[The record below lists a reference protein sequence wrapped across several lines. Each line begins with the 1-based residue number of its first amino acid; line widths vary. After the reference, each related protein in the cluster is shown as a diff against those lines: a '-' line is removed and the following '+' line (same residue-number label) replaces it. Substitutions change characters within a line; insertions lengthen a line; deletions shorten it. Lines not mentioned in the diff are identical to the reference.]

1 MRVRGRRVATEFPN
15 PRSSASDASPAAERK
30 SDSAGR
36 AGRVLVGGVG
46 YRFLRDLSFGP
57 LLTDELQKE
66 EWPPGV
72 EIEDLSYGPVA
83 ILHNFDARPP
93 YDRLVLV
100 AGVKRG
106 RPAGSVTQYRWD
118 GHLPDEEEIQARVE
132 EAGSGVI
139 SLDNLLVFLTYF
151 RRMPREVVV
160 IEVEGAD
167 EDWGEGFTP
176 AVEHATP
183 QVVAMI
189 RELTGS
195 DEARSGEDPAD
206 AAARRVLVAG
216 FGNLLLG
223 DDGFGVRVL
232 ERLGTKP
239 LPPGVEL
246 LEVGTGGLN
255 LVLTLMG
262 GFSELVV
269 VDAVRHARPPGTLCT
284 FHPAA
289 PGKSSGETGVDPH
302 FAEPTRAMG
311 LAAALGMLPDRV
323 TVVGCEPKS
332 CELGME
338 LSPEVAASVESAAE
352 AIREM
357 IAREGER
364 P

>member
-1 MRVRGRRVATEFPN
+1 MSGAV
-15 PRSSASDASPAAERK
+15 PAASSE
-30 SDSAGR
+30 SDIPPGPR
-36 AGRVLVGGVG
+36 RVLVGGVG

-57 LLTDELQKE
+57 LLTDELRRQ
-66 EWPPGV
+66 EWPEGV

-83 ILHNFDARPP
+83 ILHNLDARPR

-106 RPAGSVTQYRWD
+106 RPPGSVTDYRWD
-118 GHLPDEEEIQARVE
+118 GHLPDDEEIQARIE

-151 RRMPREVVV
+151 RRMPEEVVV

-176 AVEHATP
+176 EVDRATP
-183 QVVAMI
+183 QVMAMI

-195 DEARSGEDPAD
+195 DAARPAEASRD

-232 ERLGTKP
+232 ERLSKNT
-239 LPPGVEL
+239 LAPGVEL

-269 VDAVRHARPPGTLCT
+269 VDAVRHGRPPGTLCT
-284 FHPAA
+284 FRPAE
-289 PGKSSGETGVDPH
+289 PGRASGETGVDPH

-323 TVVGCEPKS
+323 TVVGCEPES
-332 CELGME
+332 CELGLE
-338 LSPEVAASVESAAE
+338 LSPSVAAAVDAAAE

-357 IAREGER
+357 IGREGNSL
-364 P
+364 

>member
-1 MRVRGRRVATEFPN
+1 MSGAFP
-15 PRSSASDASPAAERK
+15 AASPEP
-30 SDSAGR
+30 AGTQGPR
-36 AGRVLVGGVG
+36 RVLVGGVG

-57 LLTDELQKE
+57 LLTDGLRKE
-66 EWPPGV
+66 AWPEGV

-83 ILHNFDARPP
+83 ILHNLDARPR

-106 RPAGSVTQYRWD
+106 RPPGSVHQYRWD
-118 GHLPDEEEIQARVE
+118 GRLPGEEEIQARVE

-151 RRMPREVVV
+151 RRMPEEVVV
-160 IEVEGAD
+160 IEVEGAA

-176 AVEHATP
+176 EVERATP

-189 RELTGS
+189 RELTGT
-195 DEARSGEDPAD
+195 DAARPAEEPGD
-206 AAARRVLVAG
+206 AAARRMLVAG

-232 ERLGTKP
+232 ERLSKSA

-262 GFSELVV
+262 GFTDLVV
-269 VDAVRHARPPGTLCT
+269 IDAVRHGRPPGTLCA
-284 FHPAA
+284 FQPGA
-289 PGKSSGETGVDPH
+289 PGRTSGETGVDPH

-323 TVVGCEPKS
+323 TVVGCEPES

-338 LSPEVAASVESAAE
+338 LSPAVAAAVDGAAE

-357 IAREGER
+357 IADEGKR
-364 P
+364 L

>member
-1 MRVRGRRVATEFPN
+1 MRVRGRRVGPESP
-15 PRSSASDASPAAERK
+15 SSPSSVTAAPPAAQRRPE
-30 SDSAGR
+30 DAAGPR
-36 AGRVLVGGVG
+36 RVLVGGVG

-57 LLTDELQKE
+57 LLTDGLQKE
-66 EWPPGV
+66 AWPDGV

-106 RPAGSVTQYRWD
+106 RPPGSVTQYRWD
-118 GHLPDEEEIQARVE
+118 GRLPDEEEIQARIE

-151 RRMPREVVV
+151 RRMPAEVVV

-167 EDWGEGFTP
+167 EDWGEGFTSE
-176 AVEHATP
+176 VERATP

-195 DEARSGEDPAD
+195 GRERRGEETTD
-206 AAARRVLVAG
+206 AASRRMLVAG

-232 ERLGTKP
+232 ERLGATP

-262 GFSELVV
+262 GFSDLVV
-269 VDAVRHARPPGTLCT
+269 IDAVRQGRPPGTLCT

-289 PGKSSGETGVDPH
+289 PGRSSGESGVDPH

-357 IAREGER
+357 IGREGEH

>member
-1 MRVRGRRVATEFPN
+1 MRVRGRRVATSQGN
-15 PRSSASDASPAAERK
+15 PESSEAGASAPGPDR
-30 SDSAGR
+30 AGR
-36 AGRVLVGGVG
+36 PRRVLVGGVG

-57 LLTDELQKE
+57 LLTDALRREA
-66 EWPPGV
+66 WPEGV

-83 ILHNFDARPP
+83 ILHNFDARAA

-106 RPAGSVTQYRWD
+106 RPSGSVTQYRWD
-118 GHLPDEEEIQARVE
+118 GRLPDEEEIQARVE

-151 RRMPREVVV
+151 RRLPEEVVV
-160 IEVEGAD
+160 IEVEGAE

-176 AVEHATP
+176 EVEAAIP
-183 QVVAMI
+183 RVVAQI
-189 RELTGS
+189 RALTA
-195 DEARSGEDPAD
+195 DGESPVSAGAD
-206 AAARRVLVAG
+206 AAARERILVAG
-216 FGNLLLG
+216 FGNLLLQ

-232 ERLGTKP
+232 ERLRASV
-239 LPPGVEL
+239 LPPEVEL

-262 GFSELVV
+262 GYGELVV
-269 VDAVRHARPPGTLCT
+269 VDAVRHGRPPGTLCT
-284 FHPAA
+284 FR
-289 PGKSSGETGVDPH
+289 PGRDGGHRETGVDPH

-323 TVVGCEPKS
+323 TVVGCEPAS

-338 LSPEVAASVESAAE
+338 LSPAVASAVDA
-352 AIREM
+352 AATTIREM
-357 IAREGER
+357 ILGREER
-364 P
+364 V

>member
-1 MRVRGRRVATEFPN
+1 MRDS
-15 PRSSASDASPAAERK
+15 PRSAAPQPAIATGPR
-30 SDSAGR
+30 
-36 AGRVLVGGVG
+36 RVLVGGVG

-57 LLTDELQKE
+57 LLTDGLRKE
-66 EWPPGV
+66 AWPEGV
-72 EIEDLSYGPVA
+72 EFEDLSYGPVA
-83 ILHNFDARPP
+83 ILHNLDARPR

-106 RPAGSVTQYRWD
+106 RPPGSVHQYRWD
-118 GHLPDEEEIQARVE
+118 GRLPDEEEIQARVE

-139 SLDNLLVFLTYF
+139 SLDNLLVVLTYF
-151 RRMPREVVV
+151 RRMPEEVIV
-160 IEVEGAD
+160 IEVEGA
-167 EDWGEGFTP
+167 EEEWGEGFTP
-176 AVEHATP
+176 EVERATP

-189 RELTGS
+189 RALTGT
-195 DEARSGEDPAD
+195 DGARPPRSLGD
-206 AAARRVLVAG
+206 AAPRRMLVAG

-232 ERLGTKP
+232 ERLSKST

-262 GFSELVV
+262 GFTDLVV
-269 VDAVRHARPPGTLCT
+269 IDAVRHGRPPGTLCA
-284 FHPAA
+284 FQPMA
-289 PGKSSGETGVDPH
+289 PGRTSGESGVDPH

-323 TVVGCEPKS
+323 TVVGCEPES

-338 LSPEVAASVESAAE
+338 LSPAVAAAVDGAAE

-357 IAREGER
+357 IGHEGER
-364 P
+364 L

>member
-1 MRVRGRRVATEFPN
+1 MRVRGRRVATSPGN
-15 PRSSASDASPAAERK
+15 PESAEAGAPPAVERTPGRTGRSR
-30 SDSAGR
+30 
-36 AGRVLVGGVG
+36 RVLVGGVG

-57 LLTDELQKE
+57 LLTDALRREA
-66 EWPPGV
+66 WPEGV

-83 ILHNFDARPP
+83 ILHNFDARAA

-106 RPAGSVTQYRWD
+106 RPPGSVTQYRWE
-118 GHLPDEEEIQARVE
+118 GRLPDEEEIQARVE

-151 RRMPREVVV
+151 RRLPEEVVV
-160 IEVEGAD
+160 IEVEGAE

-176 AVEHATP
+176 EVEAAIP
-183 QVVAMI
+183 RVVAQI
-189 RELTGS
+189 RALTADGESPGS
-195 DEARSGEDPAD
+195 AAED
-206 AAARRVLVAG
+206 AAARERILVAG
-216 FGNLLLG
+216 FGNLLLQ

-232 ERLGTKP
+232 ERLRASA
-239 LPPGVEL
+239 LPPEVEL

-262 GFSELVV
+262 GYGQLVV
-269 VDAVRHARPPGTLCT
+269 VDAVRQGRPPGTLCT
-284 FHPAA
+284 FRPSRDGT
-289 PGKSSGETGVDPH
+289 PETGVDPH

-323 TVVGCEPKS
+323 TVVGCEPAS

-338 LSPEVAASVESAAE
+338 LSPAVASAVDA
-352 AIREM
+352 AATTIREM
-357 IAREGER
+357 ILGREER
-364 P
+364 V

>member
-1 MRVRGRRVATEFPN
+1 MSGGAF
-15 PRSSASDASPAAERK
+15 SAASPEP
-30 SDSAGR
+30 DGTE
-36 AGRVLVGGVG
+36 GPLRVLVGGVG

-57 LLTDELQKE
+57 LLTDGLQKE
-66 EWPPGV
+66 VWPEGV
-72 EIEDLSYGPVA
+72 DIEDLSYGPVA
-83 ILHNFDARPP
+83 ILHNLDARPR

-100 AGVKRG
+100 AGTKRG

-118 GHLPDEEEIQARVE
+118 GRLPDDEEIQARIE

-151 RRMPREVVV
+151 RRMPEEVVV

-176 AVEHATP
+176 EVEGATP

-189 RELTGS
+189 RDLTDTDGVQ
-195 DEARSGEDPAD
+195 PAE
-206 AAARRVLVAG
+206 AAASTPGRRLLVAG

-232 ERLGTKP
+232 ERLAKEP
-239 LPPGVEL
+239 LPPGVEI

-255 LVLTLMG
+255 MVLTLMG

-269 VDAVRHARPPGTLCT
+269 IDAVRHGRPPGTLCT

-289 PGKSSGETGVDPH
+289 PGRCPGETGVDPH

-311 LAAALGMLPDRV
+311 LAAALGMLPNRV
-323 TVVGCEPKS
+323 TVVGCEPES

-338 LSPEVAASVESAAE
+338 LSPAVATAVEGAAE

-357 IAREGER
+357 IGREREHR
-364 P
+364 

>member
-1 MRVRGRRVATEFPN
+1 MSGAFP
-15 PRSSASDASPAAERK
+15 AASPEP
-30 SDSAGR
+30 AGTQGPR
-36 AGRVLVGGVG
+36 RVLVGGVG

-57 LLTDELQKE
+57 LLTDGLQKE
-66 EWPPGV
+66 AWPEGV

-83 ILHNFDARPP
+83 ILHNLDARPR
-93 YDRLVLV
+93 YDRLVLI

-106 RPAGSVTQYRWD
+106 RPPGSVTQYRWD
-118 GHLPDEEEIQARVE
+118 GRLPDDEEIQARIE

-151 RRMPREVVV
+151 RRMPAEVVV

-167 EDWGEGFTP
+167 EDWGEGFTSE
-176 AVEHATP
+176 VERATP

-189 RELTGS
+189 RELTGIHG
-195 DEARSGEDPAD
+195 ARPAESSGTGP
-206 AAARRVLVAG
+206 ARRMLVAG

-232 ERLGTKP
+232 ERLSKTM

-262 GFSELVV
+262 GFSDLVV
-269 VDAVRHARPPGTLCT
+269 IDAVRRGRPPGTLCT
-284 FHPAA
+284 FHPTA
-289 PGKSSGETGVDPH
+289 PGGTSGESGVDPH

-323 TVVGCEPKS
+323 TVVGCEPKT

-338 LSPEVAASVESAAE
+338 LSPEVAASVEGAAQ

-357 IAREGER
+357 IGREGEH

>member
-1 MRVRGRRVATEFPN
+1 MSGTVPA
-15 PRSSASDASPAAERK
+15 ASPEP
-30 SDSAGR
+30 DITAGPR
-36 AGRVLVGGVG
+36 RVLVGGVG

-57 LLTDELQKE
+57 LLTDGLQKE
-66 EWPPGV
+66 KWPEGV

-83 ILHNFDARPP
+83 ILHNFDARAP

-106 RPAGSVTQYRWD
+106 RPPGSVTQYVWD
-118 GHLPDEEEIQARVE
+118 GRLPDEEEIQARVE

-151 RRMPREVVV
+151 RRMPKEVVV

-176 AVEHATP
+176 EVERATP
-183 QVVAMI
+183 QVIAMI
-189 RELTGS
+189 RELTDTG
-195 DEARSGEDPAD
+195 GMQPAE
-206 AAARRVLVAG
+206 AAASTSGRRMLVAG

-232 ERLGTKP
+232 ERLAKEP

-269 VDAVRHARPPGTLCT
+269 IDAVRHGRPPGTLCT
-284 FHPAA
+284 FQPAA
-289 PGKSSGETGVDPH
+289 PGRASGETGVDPH

-323 TVVGCEPKS
+323 TVVGCEPES

-338 LSPEVAASVESAAE
+338 LSPPVASVVESAAQ

-364 P
+364 A